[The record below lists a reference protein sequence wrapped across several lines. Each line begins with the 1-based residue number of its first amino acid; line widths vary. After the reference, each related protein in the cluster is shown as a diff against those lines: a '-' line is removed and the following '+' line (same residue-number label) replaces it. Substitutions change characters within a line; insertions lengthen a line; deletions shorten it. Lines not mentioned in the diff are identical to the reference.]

1 MRSELFFLRLLLGC
15 ALAEIAGLYLL
26 QMPGDPW
33 WSLSKVAWLAFS
45 AVNAVGYVVSEIMEA
60 RRR

>member
-33 WSLSKVAWLAFS
+33 WAASQVAWWAFC
-45 AVNAVGYVVSEIMEA
+45 AVNAVGYVASEIREA